1 VAGRG
6 DRDVGRLVAAERA
19 ARAASESAVRWWRDI
34 AGTAESARTDQ
45 ALDDLFRT
53 ALATIKSALGAD
65 AVSVL
70 QANEAGDELVAR
82 ASSGLSEEITRGLG
96 IRIGEGMSGRVL
108 ATREPLIVDDLS
120 SIAVVSPVLKN
131 SGLRSVVA
139 VPILLEDRMLG
150 VLYAGSRELRYFSVA
165 DSELLE
171 LIAAR
176 WAGALERVQA
186 FESERAAREQAE
198 RDASYLVRLQRITSK
213 LLTATT
219 TDEIAATLTESLAT
233 DAFGVDVAWSSV
245 WLVRDKNLVL
255 VPTPRSLPMS
265 QSHTEIP
272 LDDEGPVASTA
283 RDRCA
288 TYSLTDDSEGRSLLP
303 EDSGLLH
310 TSWAVLPLLVRQ
322 ECIGVVVVAHR
333 QIHNFEQE
341 ERDFLS
347 AMADQAAQAIERARL
362 YAAQIALAE
371 SNAFFAQAA
380 RVIAEGT
387 DYADTLARLASL
399 ALHVM
404 GDLCLIDVVGEDGNP
419 TRMIAQHRDQARQHL
434 ADALVHEFPP
444 DPLGHHPAIEV
455 IHGGKTRWSEE
466 MSDTFLRETTRDAA
480 HYAVVKELDFRSY
493 IAVPLTG
500 ETEVLG
506 SLTVVSTTR
515 PFGPVDVSF
524 AERLA
529 EHVAAVV
536 DNARRYEAT
545 LQTSQTLQESLLPQN
560 LRQIPGLQVATRY
573 LPATRG
579 LEVGGD
585 FYDLIVVQSG
595 ATVLMIGDVA
605 GHDREA
611 AALMGQ
617 LRSAARALAGQV
629 REPSELIALLQRSWK
644 ILDFDRM
651 ATALFGW
658 LEPATGDLV
667 VASAGHYPPLLI
679 GPGRDAQY
687 IPVVPSGPLGTTATK
702 QEAVD
707 WRGRLEPG
715 QTLLLFTDGVI
726 DEREIGAETSMER
739 LADVASDGELSPA
752 AICDRL
758 VRMLPEDRIDDAAMM
773 ALQIES

>member
-6 DRDVGRLVAAERA
+6 DRDVERLVAAERA
-19 ARAASESAVRWWRDI
+19 ARAAEESAVRWWRDI
-34 AGTAESARTDQ
+34 SGTAAVARTDE

-53 ALATIKSALGAD
+53 ALITIKSALGAD

-82 ASSGLSEEITRGLG
+82 ASNGLSEEITRGLG

-108 ATREPLIVDDLS
+108 STRQPLVVDDLS
-120 SIAVVSPVLKN
+120 TISVVSPVLRD

-139 VPILLEDRMLG
+139 VPILLEDRILG
-150 VLYAGSRELRYFSVA
+150 VLYAGSYKLRYFSLA
-165 DSELLE
+165 DAELLE

-213 LLTATT
+213 LLAATT

-233 DAFGVDVAWSSV
+233 DEFGVEVAWSSV
-245 WLVRDKNLVL
+245 WLVRDKDLVL

-272 LDDEGPVASTA
+272 LDDGGPIATTA

-288 TYSLTDDSEGRSLLP
+288 TYSLAEHAQRSSFLPDDSS
-303 EDSGLLH
+303 LLH
-310 TSWAVLPLLVRQ
+310 TSWAVLPLMIRH
-322 ECIGVVVVAHR
+322 ECIGVVAVAYR
-333 QIHNFEQE
+333 QVHDFEQE

-347 AMADQAAQAIERARL
+347 AMADQAAQAVERARL
-362 YAAQIALAE
+362 YAAQVALAE
-371 SNAFFAQAA
+371 TNAFFAQSA
-380 RVIAEGT
+380 RAIAEGVN
-387 DYADTLARLASL
+387 YADTLARLAYL

-404 GDLCLIDVVGEDGNP
+404 GDICLIDVVGEDGNP
-419 TRMIAQHRDQARQHL
+419 KRMVAQHRDPTRQRL
-434 ADALVHEFPP
+434 ADRLARDFPP
-444 DPLGHHPAIEV
+444 DPSGHHPAVDV
-455 IHGGKTRWSEE
+455 IHVGKTRWSEN
-466 MSDTFLRETTRDAA
+466 MSDAFLRETTRDDA
-480 HYAVVKELDFRSY
+480 HYALVKELNFRSY
-493 IAVPLTG
+493 IAVPLMG
-500 ETEVLG
+500 EAGVLG
-506 SLTVVSTTR
+506 ALTLVSSGR
-515 PFGPVDVSF
+515 PFAPVDVSF

-545 LQTSQTLQESLLPQN
+545 LQTSETLQESLLPQN
-560 LRQIPGLQVATRY
+560 LRSIPGIRVATRY

-585 FYDLIVVQSG
+585 FYDLIVLRTGV
-595 ATVLMIGDVA
+595 AVLMIGDVA

-629 REPSELIALLQRSWK
+629 TGPSELIALLDQSWEA
-644 ILDFDRM
+644 LDFDRM
-651 ATALFGW
+651 ATALFGM
-658 LEPATGDLV
+658 LDPTSGDLLL
-667 VASAGHYPPLLI
+667 ASAGHYPPLVI
-679 GPGRDAQY
+679 GPDGDAHY
-687 IPVVPSGPLGTTATK
+687 IPVEPSGPLGTSAADIA
-702 QEAVD
+702 AVD
-707 WRGRLEPG
+707 WRGRLVKG

-726 DEREIGAETSMER
+726 DEREIGAEASMGQ
-739 LADVASDGELSPA
+739 LAEVATGGPLNPA
-752 AICDRL
+752 AICDRVL
-758 VRMLPEDRIDDAAMM
+758 RMLPEDRIDDAALL
-773 ALQIES
+773 ALQLES

>member
-1 VAGRG
+1 
-6 DRDVGRLVAAERA
+6 
-19 ARAASESAVRWWRDI
+19 
-34 AGTAESARTDQ
+34 
-45 ALDDLFRT
+45 
-53 ALATIKSALGAD
+53 
-65 AVSVL
+65 
-70 QANEAGDELVAR
+70 
-82 ASSGLSEEITRGLG
+82 
-96 IRIGEGMSGRVL
+96 
-108 ATREPLIVDDLS
+108 
-120 SIAVVSPVLKN
+120 
-131 SGLRSVVA
+131 
-139 VPILLEDRMLG
+139 
-150 VLYAGSRELRYFSVA
+150 
-165 DSELLE
+165 
-171 LIAAR
+171 
-176 WAGALERVQA
+176 
-186 FESERAAREQAE
+186 
-198 RDASYLVRLQRITSK
+198 
-213 LLTATT
+213 
-219 TDEIAATLTESLAT
+219 
-233 DAFGVDVAWSSV
+233 
-245 WLVRDKNLVL
+245 
-255 VPTPRSLPMS
+255 
-265 QSHTEIP
+265 
-272 LDDEGPVASTA
+272 
-283 RDRCA
+283 
-288 TYSLTDDSEGRSLLP
+288 
-303 EDSGLLH
+303 
-310 TSWAVLPLLVRQ
+310 
-322 ECIGVVVVAHR
+322 
-333 QIHNFEQE
+333 
-341 ERDFLS
+341 
-347 AMADQAAQAIERARL
+347 
-362 YAAQIALAE
+362 
-371 SNAFFAQAA
+371 
-380 RVIAEGT
+380 
-387 DYADTLARLASL
+387 
-399 ALHVM
+399 
-404 GDLCLIDVVGEDGNP
+404 
-419 TRMIAQHRDQARQHL
+419 
-434 ADALVHEFPP
+434 
-444 DPLGHHPAIEV
+444 
-455 IHGGKTRWSEE
+455 
-466 MSDTFLRETTRDAA
+466 
-480 HYAVVKELDFRSY
+480 
-493 IAVPLTG
+493 
-500 ETEVLG
+500 
-506 SLTVVSTTR
+506 VVSTTR

>member
-1 VAGRG
+1 VAERG
-6 DRDVGRLVAAERA
+6 NRDVERLVAAERA

-53 ALATIKSALGAD
+53 ALAAIKSALGAD

-82 ASSGLSEEITRGLG
+82 ASSGLSEEITLGLG
-96 IRIGEGMSGRVL
+96 IRAGEGMSGRVL
-108 ATREPLIVDDLS
+108 ATKEPLVVDDLS

-131 SGLRSVVA
+131 SGLRSIVA
-139 VPILLEDRMLG
+139 VPILLEDQILG
-150 VLYAGSRELRYFSVA
+150 VLYAGSRKLRYFSLA
-165 DSELLE
+165 DAELLE
-171 LIAAR
+171 LIATR

-186 FESERAAREQAE
+186 FESERGARAQAE

-213 LLTATT
+213 LLAATT

-245 WLVRDKNLVL
+245 WLVQDKNLVL
-255 VPTPRSLPMS
+255 IQTPRSLPMS

-272 LDDEGPVASTA
+272 LDDEGPIASTA

-288 TYSLTDDSEGRSLLP
+288 TYSPTADPDRGSFLPDDSRLLN
-303 EDSGLLH
+303 
-310 TSWAVLPLLVRQ
+310 TSWAVLPLLIRQ

-333 QIHNFEQE
+333 QVHEFETE

-362 YAAQIALAE
+362 YAVQVALAE
-371 SNAFFAQAA
+371 TNAFFAQSA

-399 ALHVM
+399 ALHVL
-404 GDLCLIDVVGEDGNP
+404 GDICLIDVVGEDGNP
-419 TRMIAQHRDQARQHL
+419 TRMVAQHRDQARQRI
-434 ADALVHEFPP
+434 ADQLRHNFPP
-444 DPLGHHPAIEV
+444 DPAGHHPSVDV
-455 IHGGKTRWSEE
+455 IHAGKTRWSDE
-466 MSDTFLRETTRDAA
+466 MSDTFLRETTRDDA
-480 HYAVVKELDFRSY
+480 HYALVKELDFRSY
-493 IAVPLTG
+493 IAVPLMGHTG
-500 ETEVLG
+500 VLG
-506 SLTVVSTTR
+506 ALTLVSSTR
-515 PFGPVDVSF
+515 SFGPVDVSF

-545 LQTSQTLQESLLPQN
+545 LQTSQTLQESLLPQD
-560 LRQIPGLQVATRY
+560 LKDVPGLLVATRY
-573 LPATRG
+573 MPATRG

-585 FYDLIVVQSG
+585 FYDLIVLRTGTIVF
-595 ATVLMIGDVA
+595 MIGDVA

-629 REPSELIALLQRSWK
+629 RGPSELIAVLQQSWE

-651 ATALFGW
+651 ATGLFGW
-658 LEPATGDLV
+658 LDPTNGDLV

-679 GPGRDAQY
+679 GPGAEAHY
-687 IPVVPSGPLGTTATK
+687 IQVKPSGPLGTSAAD
-702 QEAVD
+702 QAARD
-707 WRGRLEPG
+707 WRGRIAPD
-715 QTLLLFTDGVI
+715 QILLLFTDGVI
-726 DEREIGAETSMER
+726 DEREVGAEPSMEQ
-739 LADVASDGELSPA
+739 LAQVASDGTLSPA
-752 AICDRL
+752 GICDRV
-758 VRMLPEDRIDDAAMM
+758 VRMLPEERIDDAALL
-773 ALQIES
+773 ALQLES